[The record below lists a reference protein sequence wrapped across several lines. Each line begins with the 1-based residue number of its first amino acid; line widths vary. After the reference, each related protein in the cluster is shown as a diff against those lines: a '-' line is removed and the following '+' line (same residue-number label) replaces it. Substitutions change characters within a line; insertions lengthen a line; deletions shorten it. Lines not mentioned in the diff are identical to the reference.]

1 MSKKHIACYIVG
13 SIALAAVMMAV
24 MPIVISK
31 SSDYIYKKFY
41 ADKYT
46 PEYTDDDDDY
56 PEIVRTCELEKE
68 DGDGEF

>member
-1 MSKKHIACYIVG
+1 MKKLLVIAKKM
-13 SIALAAVMMAV
+13 LETMLKVMMAV

-68 DGDGEF
+68 DEDGEF